1 MKRLFL
7 KPSLKLN
14 TINMFSSQVS
24 KSANSSSIDKVHHTL
39 SGRKRFY
46 KNVDIEEIKSENKW
60 KVLLDGRELK
70 SPARNSMHFNTK
82 HLAWLVASEW
92 DAQIN
97 QNKGIQPATMPFMTL
112 TSTAIDQIL
121 PDSTFTKNTIMS
133 YLRTDTML
141 FFTDEEDRILL
152 NKQNEHFQP
161 LLNWYKDKWGIELS
175 IAKGIVSRVNHSN
188 DVMQRIEDVVKKL
201 DHYELACLQSA
212 TMECKSILIAFAIL
226 FQQVDLPNARMTS
239 RLEEEFQIEIWG
251 AVEGGH
257 DMDRLNNAVSLGSV
271 TTYLHLYW
279 GHNNINTR
287 IEELL
292 E

>member
-1 MKRLFL
+1 MLRRFL
-7 KPSLKLN
+7 SKPNLKLN
-14 TINMFSSQVS
+14 NIKLFSSKIS
-24 KSANSSSIDKVHHTL
+24 ETAKSSGIEKVHHTL

-46 KNVDIEEIKSENKW
+46 KNVDIEEILPDNKW

-70 SPARNSMHFNTK
+70 SPARNPMHFNKK

-97 QNKGIQPATMPFMTL
+97 QKKGIQPATMPFMTL

-121 PDSTFTKNTIMS
+121 PDSTFTIKTIMS

-141 FFTDEEDRILL
+141 FFTNEEDRILL
-152 NKQNEHFQP
+152 EKQNEHFQP
-161 LLNWYKDKWGIELS
+161 LLNWYKEKWGIELS
-175 IAKGIVSRVNHSN
+175 TANGIVSRVDHS
-188 DVMQRIEDVVKKL
+188 DDVVKRIENVIYKL

-212 TMECKSILIAFAIL
+212 TMECKSILMAFAIL
-226 FQQVDLPNARMTS
+226 FQQIDLANARITS

-271 TTYLHLYW
+271 TTYLNLYW
-279 GHNNINTR
+279 GHNINER
-287 IEELL
+287 VDELL